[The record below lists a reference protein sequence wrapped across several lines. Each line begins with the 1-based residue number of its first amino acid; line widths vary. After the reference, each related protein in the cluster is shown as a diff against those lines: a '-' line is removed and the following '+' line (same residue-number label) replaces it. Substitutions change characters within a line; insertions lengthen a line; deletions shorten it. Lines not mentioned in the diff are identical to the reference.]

1 MFTLGSGMFPP
12 ELGNVW
18 LFLAVGSCSAMLFS
32 MSKSGFGA
40 GAGILSVPMMIYACG
55 QNAPLAVGVMLPVLI
70 AADYAAVI
78 AWRGHWTLR
87 QVGMLLPGVIVGIAL
102 GASAVW
108 AFGQLEA
115 DTQADVTNAGLK
127 LGVGII
133 ALGFVALRL
142 ISHLRGQ
149 PLAFRPVWW
158 QAATAGATAGV
169 ASTLAHAAGPV
180 VAMYLLPQQMPKGRY
195 VATTALTFWC
205 VNQLKLPAYFA
216 LGLVN
221 TGTLGM
227 GLALLPGIAAG
238 AALGVYLHRK
248 VGDKQFTPIVYALLA
263 LAGMHLTWRALGALW
278 P

>member
-1 MFTLGSGMFPP
+1 MFAVGSGIFPP
-12 ELGNVW
+12 ELSNVW
-18 LFLAVGSCSAMLFS
+18 LFLTVGSCSAILFS
-32 MSKSGFGA
+32 MGKSGFG
-40 GAGILSVPMMIYACG
+40 GGVGLLSVPMMVYACG

-78 AWRGHWTLR
+78 SWRSQWLLR
-87 QVGMLLPGVIVGIAL
+87 QVGMLLIGVIPGIVI
-102 GASAVW
+102 GAAAVW
-108 AFGQLEA
+108 AFGRLGA

-127 LGVGII
+127 LGVGLI
-133 ALGFVALRL
+133 ALGFVVLRL
-142 ISHLRGQ
+142 IGYLRGE

-158 QAATAGATAGV
+158 QAATAGTVAGV
-169 ASTLAHAAGPV
+169 ASTLAHASGPI

-227 GLALLPGIAAG
+227 GVALLPGIAAG

-248 VGDKQFTPIVYALLA
+248 VDDRQFTPIVYALLA
-263 LAGMHLTWRALGALW
+263 LTGAHLTWQALGALCG
-278 P
+278 